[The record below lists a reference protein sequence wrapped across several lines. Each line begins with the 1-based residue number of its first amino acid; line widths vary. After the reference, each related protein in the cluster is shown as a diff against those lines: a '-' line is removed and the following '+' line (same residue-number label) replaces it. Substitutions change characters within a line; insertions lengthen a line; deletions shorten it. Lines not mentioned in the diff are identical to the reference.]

1 MEREKPSE
9 NKQRAITPFHFKL
22 LMKPT
27 VQELWGKRVFK
38 TFFQV
43 VKNNLCFII
52 MTPLTTSRHTLWW
65 GGSEN
70 DERGKN
76 PT

>member
-1 MEREKPSE
+1 
-9 NKQRAITPFHFKL
+9 
-22 LMKPT
+22 MKPTT

-52 MTPLTTSRHTLWW
+52 TTPLTTSRHTLWW

-70 DERGKN
+70 DEREKTRLENGQAGRFTNLQLKEF
-76 PT
+76 